1 MRHYAKLM
9 QMRFSLELKV
19 WVTRWNFWSFQFSL
33 AGFRSPTR
41 WLAQCHFV
49 DQKTTPCL
57 DFQMVVFPQPR
68 FCHRLSSGRKTIW
81 KRGLSLSHQRS
92 PINVGEWNLSSFG
105 SNRIPQVMTA
115 ILRKQNQFWGDLI
128 LGMRKASFSF
138 QVCQVFWKSWWTC
151 RLPRICVGGGG
162 LVFIGKDKSFSTLAW
177 FLVAFQSFLRLKTL
191 ARLTAM
197 EQRVFSF

>member
-1 MRHYAKLM
+1 MSPVKIKI
-9 QMRFSLELKV
+9 ELFQRAIFLRIFPSFTFWTFQDTKRDNKEFEIMSETLCKTDADEIQFGVVKV
-19 WVTRWNFWSFQFSL
+19 WVTRWNFWSFQFSLL

-115 ILRKQNQFWGDLI
+115 ILRKQNQFEE
-128 LGMRKASFSF
+128 
-138 QVCQVFWKSWWTC
+138 T
-151 RLPRICVGGGG
+151 
-162 LVFIGKDKSFSTLAW
+162 
-177 FLVAFQSFLRLKTL
+177 
-191 ARLTAM
+191 
-197 EQRVFSF
+197 